1 MRVEISDEHALREIS
16 PQALAAFARSQGWE
30 RTEQFG
36 KHSDV
41 YVVELGPEV
50 IIPRTS
56 RLGDYAGVVATL
68 IQRFAEYLG
77 QDELSVYRSLV
88 GANHDVIRVR
98 AFGGQDD
105 GTIALE
111 SGVELVARSREMLLA
126 AACAVKQPQ
135 RLYRAGANKDASVYM
150 SRVRLGQT
158 EHGSFVVTL
167 LSPVA
172 PDLQTSLA
180 NNQWRHFEDEPVE
193 RQVTRRLFD
202 ALAAAREAAET
213 AFNESV
219 EVFEQAVQR
228 GVSANLCE
236 SLAGM
241 LDQSNDLLV
250 SLLWAK
256 TRPEPELAST
266 IEFSGV
272 DADTFREAGRLLRSK
287 EPRED
292 QTLFGPV
299 VRLRRD
305 ESEDDGFVTM
315 TAMIDEAPRAVGVR
329 LDQTGY
335 RAAIEAHKSKHLLVV
350 RGDLEKAGNR
360 WTLQNARVQQ
370 VDRSVAEP
378 QLSEE

>member
-256 TRPEPELAST
+256 TRS
-266 IEFSGV
+266 
-272 DADTFREAGRLLRSK
+272 RS
-287 EPRED
+287 
-292 QTLFGPV
+292 
-299 VRLRRD
+299 
-305 ESEDDGFVTM
+305 
-315 TAMIDEAPRAVGVR
+315 
-329 LDQTGY
+329 
-335 RAAIEAHKSKHLLVV
+335 
-350 RGDLEKAGNR
+350 
-360 WTLQNARVQQ
+360 
-370 VDRSVAEP
+370 
-378 QLSEE
+378 